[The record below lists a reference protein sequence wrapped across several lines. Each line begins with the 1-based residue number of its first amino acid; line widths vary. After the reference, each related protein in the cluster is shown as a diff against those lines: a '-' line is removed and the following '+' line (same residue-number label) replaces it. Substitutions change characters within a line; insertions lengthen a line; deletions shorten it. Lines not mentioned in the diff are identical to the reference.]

1 MCLVLL
7 QDTNLQLTPHFSL
20 AELTVTN
27 QKIDNTPS
35 KEVIEVL
42 RTTAFYMEKVREI
55 LGNVAITI
63 NSGYRSPDVNRAVG
77 GTSNSS
83 HTHGYAVDFT
93 AYGHTPL
100 TISNILSKSNLKFD
114 QLIYEKTWVHIS
126 FDPRMRGNIL
136 TLKGKGKYVKGI
148 V

>member
-1 MCLVLL
+1 M
-7 QDTNLQLTPHFSL
+7 QLTPHFSL

-27 QKIDNTPS
+27 TKLDNTPS

-42 RTTAFYMEKVREI
+42 RTTAFYMEKVREL
-55 LGNVAITI
+55 LGNVAITV

-83 HTHGYAVDFT
+83 HTYGYAVDFT

>member
-1 MCLVLL
+1 M
-7 QDTNLQLTPHFSL
+7 QLTPHFSL

-27 QKIDNTPS
+27 QKIDNTPP

-83 HTHGYAVDFT
+83 HTYGYAVDFT

>member
-1 MCLVLL
+1 
-7 QDTNLQLTPHFSL
+7 LQLTPHFSL

-27 QKIDNTPS
+27 TKLDNTPS

-42 RTTAFYMEKVREI
+42 RTTAFYMEKVREL
-55 LGNVAITI
+55 LGNVSITI

-83 HTHGYAVDFT
+83 HTYGYAVDFT

>member
-1 MCLVLL
+1 M
-7 QDTNLQLTPHFSL
+7 QLTPHFSL

-63 NSGYRSPDVNRAVG
+63 NSGYRSPDVNRQVG

>member
-1 MCLVLL
+1 M
-7 QDTNLQLTPHFSL
+7 QLTPHFSL

-27 QKIDNTPS
+27 TKLDNTPS
-35 KEVIEVL
+35 PKVIEVL
-42 RTTAFYMEKVREI
+42 RTTAFYMEKVREL
-55 LGNVAITI
+55 LGNVAITV

-83 HTHGYAVDFT
+83 HTYGYAVDFT

>member
-1 MCLVLL
+1 M
-7 QDTNLQLTPHFSL
+7 QLTPHFSL

-83 HTHGYAVDFT
+83 HTYGYAVDFT

-100 TISNILSKSNLKFD
+100 TISNILAKSNLKFD

>member
-1 MCLVLL
+1 M
-7 QDTNLQLTPHFSL
+7 QLTPHFSL

-42 RTTAFYMEKVREI
+42 RTTAFYMEKVREL

-63 NSGYRSPDVNRAVG
+63 NSGYRSPDVNRQVG

-83 HTHGYAVDFT
+83 HTYGYAVDFT

-100 TISNILSKSNLKFD
+100 TIANILSKSNLKFD
-114 QLIYEKTWVHIS
+114 QLIYEKSWIHIS

>member
-1 MCLVLL
+1 M
-7 QDTNLQLTPHFSL
+7 QLTPHFSL

-27 QKIDNTPS
+27 TKLDNTPS

-63 NSGYRSPDVNRAVG
+63 NSGYRSPDVNRMVG

-83 HTHGYAVDFT
+83 HTYGYAVDFT

>member
-1 MCLVLL
+1 MK
-7 QDTNLQLTPHFSL
+7 LTPHFSL
-20 AELTVTN
+20 TELTVTN
-27 QKIDNTPS
+27 TKLDNTPS

-42 RTTAFYMEKVREI
+42 RTTAFYMEKVREL
-55 LGNVAITI
+55 LGNVTITI

>member
-1 MCLVLL
+1 M
-7 QDTNLQLTPHFSL
+7 QLTPHFSL
-20 AELTVTN
+20 AELTVT
-27 QKIDNTPS
+27 KTKLDNTPS
-35 KEVIEVL
+35 KEIVEVL
-42 RTTAFYMEKVREI
+42 RTTAFYMEKVREL

-63 NSGYRSPDVNRAVG
+63 NSGYRSPDVNRQVG

>member
-1 MCLVLL
+1 M
-7 QDTNLQLTPHFSL
+7 QLTPHFSL
-20 AELTVTN
+20 AELTVT
-27 QKIDNTPS
+27 KTKLDNTPS

-42 RTTAFYMEKVREI
+42 RTTAFYMEKVREL

-83 HTHGYAVDFT
+83 HTYGYAVDFT
-93 AYGHTPL
+93 AYGHTPF

-136 TLKGKGKYVKGI
+136 TLIGKGKYVKGI

>member
-1 MCLVLL
+1 M
-7 QDTNLQLTPHFSL
+7 QLTPHFSL
-20 AELTVTN
+20 AELTVT
-27 QKIDNTPS
+27 KTKLDNTPS
-35 KEVIEVL
+35 KEIIEVL
-42 RTTAFYMEKVREI
+42 RTTAFYMEKVREL
-55 LGNVAITI
+55 LGNVAITV

-83 HTHGYAVDFT
+83 HTYGYAVDFT

>member
-1 MCLVLL
+1 M
-7 QDTNLQLTPHFSL
+7 QLTPHFSL
-20 AELTVTN
+20 AELTTTN
-27 QKIDNTPS
+27 TKIDNTPS

-63 NSGYRSPDVNRAVG
+63 NSGYRSPDVNRKVG

-83 HTHGYAVDFT
+83 HTYGYAVDFT

-100 TISNILSKSNLKFD
+100 TISNILAKSNLKFD

>member
-1 MCLVLL
+1 M
-7 QDTNLQLTPHFSL
+7 QLTPHFSL
-20 AELTVTN
+20 AELTVT
-27 QKIDNTPS
+27 KTKLDNTPS

-42 RTTAFYMEKVREI
+42 RTTAFYMEKVREL
-55 LGNVAITI
+55 LGNVAITV

>member
-1 MCLVLL
+1 M
-7 QDTNLQLTPHFSL
+7 QLTPHFSL

-27 QKIDNTPS
+27 TKLDNTLS

-63 NSGYRSPDVNRAVG
+63 NSGYRSPDVNRQVG

-83 HTHGYAVDFT
+83 HTYGYAVDFT

>member
-1 MCLVLL
+1 M
-7 QDTNLQLTPHFSL
+7 QLTPHFSL

-35 KEVIEVL
+35 KEIVEVL
-42 RTTAFYMEKVREI
+42 HTTAFYMEKVREI

>member
-1 MCLVLL
+1 M
-7 QDTNLQLTPHFSL
+7 QLTPHFSL

-55 LGNVAITI
+55 LGNVPITI

-83 HTHGYAVDFT
+83 HTYGYAVDFT

>member
-1 MCLVLL
+1 M
-7 QDTNLQLTPHFSL
+7 QLTPHFSL

-63 NSGYRSPDVNRAVG
+63 NSGYRSPDVNRMVG

-83 HTHGYAVDFT
+83 HTYGYAVDFT

>member
-1 MCLVLL
+1 M
-7 QDTNLQLTPHFSL
+7 QLTPHFSL
-20 AELTVTN
+20 AELTVTKT
-27 QKIDNTPS
+27 KIDNTPS

-63 NSGYRSPDVNRAVG
+63 NSGYRSPDVNRQVG
-77 GTSNSS
+77 GSTNSS
-83 HTHGYAVDFT
+83 HTYGYAVDFT

-100 TISNILSKSNLKFD
+100 TISNILAKSSLKFD

>member
-1 MCLVLL
+1 M
-7 QDTNLQLTPHFSL
+7 QLTPHFSL

-27 QKIDNTPS
+27 QKIDNTPP
-35 KEVIEVL
+35 KDVVEVL

-83 HTHGYAVDFT
+83 HTYGYAVDFT

-100 TISNILSKSNLKFD
+100 TISNILAKSNLKFD

>member
-1 MCLVLL
+1 M
-7 QDTNLQLTPHFSL
+7 QLTPHFSL
-20 AELTVTN
+20 AELTVTKT
-27 QKIDNTPS
+27 KIDNTPP
-35 KEVIEVL
+35 KDVVEVL

-83 HTHGYAVDFT
+83 HTYGYAVDFT

-100 TISNILSKSNLKFD
+100 TISNILAKSNLKFD

>member
-1 MCLVLL
+1 M
-7 QDTNLQLTPHFSL
+7 QLTPHFSL

-35 KEVIEVL
+35 KEIVEVL

-83 HTHGYAVDFT
+83 HTYGYAVDFT

>member
-1 MCLVLL
+1 M
-7 QDTNLQLTPHFSL
+7 QLTPHFSL
-20 AELTVTN
+20 AELTVTKT
-27 QKIDNTPS
+27 KIDNTPS

-63 NSGYRSPDVNRAVG
+63 NSGYRSPDVNGQVG

-83 HTHGYAVDFT
+83 HTYGYAVDFT

-100 TISNILSKSNLKFD
+100 TISNILAKSNLKFD

>member
-1 MCLVLL
+1 M
-7 QDTNLQLTPHFSL
+7 QLTPHFSL

-27 QKIDNTPS
+27 QKLDNTPS

-63 NSGYRSPDVNRAVG
+63 NSGYRSPDVNRQVG

-83 HTHGYAVDFT
+83 HTYGYAVDFT

-100 TISNILSKSNLKFD
+100 TIANILSKSNLKFD

>member
-1 MCLVLL
+1 M
-7 QDTNLQLTPHFSL
+7 QLTPHFSL
-20 AELTVTN
+20 AELTVT
-27 QKIDNTPS
+27 KTKLDNTPS
-35 KEVIEVL
+35 KEIIEVL
-42 RTTAFYMEKVREI
+42 RTTAFYMEKVREL
-55 LGNVAITI
+55 LGNVAITV

-83 HTHGYAVDFT
+83 HTYGYAVDFT

-148 V
+148 I

>member
-1 MCLVLL
+1 M
-7 QDTNLQLTPHFSL
+7 QLTPHFSL
-20 AELTVTN
+20 AELTVTKT
-27 QKIDNTPS
+27 KIDNTPP
-35 KEVIEVL
+35 KDVIEVL
-42 RTTAFYMEKVREI
+42 RTTAFYMEKVREL

-83 HTHGYAVDFT
+83 HTYGYAVDFT

-100 TISNILSKSNLKFD
+100 TISNILAKSNLKFD

-136 TLKGKGKYVKGI
+136 TLKGKGKYTKGI

>member
-1 MCLVLL
+1 
-7 QDTNLQLTPHFSL
+7 LQLTPHFSL
-20 AELTVTN
+20 AELTVTRT
-27 QKIDNTPS
+27 KLDNTPS
-35 KEVIEVL
+35 KEIVEVL
-42 RTTAFYMEKVREI
+42 RTTAFYMEKVREL
-55 LGNVAITI
+55 LGNVAITV

-100 TISNILSKSNLKFD
+100 TIANILSKSNLKFD

>member
-1 MCLVLL
+1 M
-7 QDTNLQLTPHFSL
+7 QLTPHFSL
-20 AELTVTN
+20 AELTTTK

-35 KEVIEVL
+35 KEIVEVL

-83 HTHGYAVDFT
+83 HTYGYAVDFT

-100 TISNILSKSNLKFD
+100 TICNILAKSNLKFD

-136 TLKGKGKYVKGI
+136 TLKGKGKYAKGI

>member
-1 MCLVLL
+1 M
-7 QDTNLQLTPHFSL
+7 QLTPHFSL

-27 QKIDNTPS
+27 TKIDNTPS

-63 NSGYRSPDVNRAVG
+63 NSGYRSPDVNGQVG

-83 HTHGYAVDFT
+83 HTYGYAVDFT

-100 TISNILSKSNLKFD
+100 TISNILAKSNLKFD

>member
-1 MCLVLL
+1 M
-7 QDTNLQLTPHFSL
+7 QLTPHFSL
-20 AELTVTN
+20 AELTVT
-27 QKIDNTPS
+27 KTKLDNTPS

-42 RTTAFYMEKVREI
+42 RTTAFYMEKVRAL
-55 LGNVAITI
+55 LGNVAVTV
-63 NSGYRSPDVNRAVG
+63 NSGYRSPDVNRQVG

-83 HTHGYAVDFT
+83 HTYGYAVDFT

>member
-1 MCLVLL
+1 M
-7 QDTNLQLTPHFSL
+7 QLTPHFSL

-27 QKIDNTPS
+27 TKIDNIPS

-63 NSGYRSPDVNRAVG
+63 NSGYRSPDVNRQVG

-83 HTHGYAVDFT
+83 HTYGYAVDFT

>member
-1 MCLVLL
+1 M
-7 QDTNLQLTPHFSL
+7 QLTPHFSL

-35 KEVIEVL
+35 KEIVEVL
-42 RTTAFYMEKVREI
+42 RTTAFYMEKVREL
-55 LGNVAITI
+55 LGNVAVTI
-63 NSGYRSPDVNRAVG
+63 NSGYRSPDVNHPVG

-83 HTHGYAVDFT
+83 HTYGYAVDFT

-100 TISNILSKSNLKFD
+100 TIANILSKSNLKFD

>member
-1 MCLVLL
+1 M
-7 QDTNLQLTPHFSL
+7 QLTPHFSL
-20 AELTVTN
+20 AELTTTN
-27 QKIDNTPS
+27 TKIDNTPS

-63 NSGYRSPDVNRAVG
+63 NSGYRSPDVNRQVG

-83 HTHGYAVDFT
+83 HTYGYAVDFT

>member
-1 MCLVLL
+1 M
-7 QDTNLQLTPHFSL
+7 QLTPHFSL

-42 RTTAFYMEKVREI
+42 RTTAFYMEKVREL
-55 LGNVAITI
+55 LGNVAVTI
-63 NSGYRSPDVNRAVG
+63 NSGYRSPDVNRQVG

-83 HTHGYAVDFT
+83 HTYGYAVDFT

>member
-1 MCLVLL
+1 M
-7 QDTNLQLTPHFSL
+7 QLTPHFSL

-63 NSGYRSPDVNRAVG
+63 NSGYRSPDVNRQVG

-83 HTHGYAVDFT
+83 HTYGYAVDFT

-114 QLIYEKTWVHIS
+114 QLIYEKTWFHIS
-126 FDPRMRGNIL
+126 FDPRMRGDIL

>member
-1 MCLVLL
+1 M
-7 QDTNLQLTPHFSL
+7 QLTPHFSL
-20 AELTVTN
+20 AELTVTKT
-27 QKIDNTPS
+27 KIDNTPS

-63 NSGYRSPDVNRAVG
+63 NSGYRSPDVNRQVG

-83 HTHGYAVDFT
+83 HTYGYAVDFT

>member
-1 MCLVLL
+1 M
-7 QDTNLQLTPHFSL
+7 QLTPHFSL
-20 AELTVTN
+20 AELTTTN
-27 QKIDNTPS
+27 QKINNTPS
-35 KEVIEVL
+35 KEIVEVL

-63 NSGYRSPDVNRAVG
+63 NSGYRSPDVNRAIG
-77 GTSNSS
+77 GSSNSA
-83 HTHGYAVDFT
+83 HLYGYAVDFT

-100 TISNILSKSNLKFD
+100 TIANTLAKSNLKFD

-126 FDPRMRGNIL
+126 FDPRMRGELL
-136 TLKGKGKYVKGI
+136 TLKSKGKYVKGI

>member
-1 MCLVLL
+1 
-7 QDTNLQLTPHFSL
+7 LQLTPHFSL

-55 LGNVAITI
+55 LGNVAITV

-83 HTHGYAVDFT
+83 HTYGYAVDFT

-100 TISNILSKSNLKFD
+100 TIANILSKSNLKFD